1 MLTRSS
7 TKTASSLALA
17 EPNNLRHDKSGK
29 APPARTSTRVLVYG
43 MNYAPEMAGVGRYTG
58 EIAQHLAIS
67 GGDVTVVTTPP
78 HYPGW
83 KVLPGYSNRYSR
95 TIENGIPVVRA
106 PLILREQMKGIWRL
120 LAPLSF
126 AVYSAPI
133 VVWQIIKQR
142 PSVVFCVEPTLFAA
156 PMAQFA
162 AKLVGARTILHAQDL
177 EVDAAFA
184 VGHLGSR
191 RWLKKIGFAFE
202 VFALKRFDQVITIS
216 NRMAEKLEEKG
227 VSPSRLTVVRNW
239 VDLSHIYPLPEA
251 SPYRTELGFSPKDFV
266 VLYSGNI
273 GAKQGLNV
281 LLDAAESLEDLRH
294 VRFVVAGAG
303 PLKAQL
309 TARYGRLRNVSFLP
323 FQPEAKLNA
332 FLNMADLHVLP
343 QDKGAA
349 DLVLP
354 SKLGGMLASGR
365 SVLVTA
371 DEGTELVEFLKDA
384 VTIVPPGD
392 ATALAEKIKIHARDR
407 SILGS
412 ETTRN
417 ECLQQLT
424 RTTAIDRLSS
434 VILSG

>member
-1 MLTRSS
+1 
-7 TKTASSLALA
+7 
-17 EPNNLRHDKSGK
+17 
-29 APPARTSTRVLVYG
+29 

-58 EIAQHLAIS
+58 EIAQHLRAS
-67 GGDVTVVTTPP
+67 GGDVTVITTPP

-83 KVLPGYSNRYSR
+83 KVMPGYRNRYS
-95 TIENGIPVVRA
+95 TMTENGVPVIRA
-106 PLILREQMKGIWRL
+106 PLILREQMRGVWRL

-126 AVYSAPI
+126 ALYSAPV
-133 VVWQIIKQR
+133 VVWQILKQR

-156 PMAQFA
+156 PIAQFA
-162 AKLVGARTILHAQDL
+162 AKLVGARTVLHAQDL

-191 RWLKKIGFAFE
+191 RWLKKLGFAFE
-202 VFALKRFDQVITIS
+202 AFSLKRFDQVITIS

-227 VSPSRLTVVRNW
+227 VLPSRLTVVRNW
-239 VDLSHIYPLPEA
+239 VDLSHIYPLTDV
-251 SPYRTELGFSPKDFV
+251 SPYRAELGFSAEDFV

-281 LLDAAESLEDLRH
+281 LLDAAENLVSLRH
-294 VRFVVAGAG
+294 IRFVVAGAG
-303 PLKAQL
+303 PLKTEL
-309 TARYGRLRNVSFLP
+309 TTRYGHLQNVSFLP

-371 DEGTELVEFLKDA
+371 EEGTELVEFLKDA
-384 VTIVPPGD
+384 ATIVPPGN
-392 ATALAEKIKIHARDR
+392 ATALAEAITVHAGDR
-407 SILGS
+407 ASAGS
-412 ETTRN
+412 ATTRN

-434 VILSG
+434 VVLNE